1 MLVVCHKYIIVIGYL
16 SFILFWASFRSLE
29 FGYQWY
35 TLVFSIGDVFVS
47 DDALLVSLS
56 KSRQNS
62 TLISQKVNSEH
73 YTRKGTSGWLFHM
86 HINSS

>member
-1 MLVVCHKYIIVIGYL
+1 
-16 SFILFWASFRSLE
+16 LE

-47 DDALLVSLS
+47 DDALLFSLS

-62 TLISQKVNSEH
+62 TLISQKVTSEH

-86 HINSS
+86 QINSSKTAWEKIDSFKSYP